1 VLCGNFG
8 LQQNCGPVCN
18 GAWHGHCYTQHADD
32 QSPVLQVQDLEES
45 LLGMEELEDDDPL

>member
-1 VLCGNFG
+1 
-8 LQQNCGPVCN
+8 VCN

-32 QSPVLQVQDLEES
+32 QFPVLQVQDLEES